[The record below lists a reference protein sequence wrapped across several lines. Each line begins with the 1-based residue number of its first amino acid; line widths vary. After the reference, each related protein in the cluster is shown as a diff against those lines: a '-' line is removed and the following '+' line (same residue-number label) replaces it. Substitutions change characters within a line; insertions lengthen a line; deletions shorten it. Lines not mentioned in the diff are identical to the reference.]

1 MSTDSSMKSG
11 VYTAI
16 VTPFRNGQVDEKALE
31 ELVERQAAGGVDG
44 IVAVGTTGES
54 PTLSF
59 EEHIGVIEKTV
70 RAAAGRVKVIA
81 GAGANSTAEAV
92 GLTREAERVGADGLL
107 QVAPYY
113 NKPSQ
118 EGLYRHFMEIAR
130 NTSLPIILYNIP
142 SRCGVEIDV
151 ETVLR
156 LARDADNVV
165 GLKEAGG
172 RPDRV
177 ARIAAAVRKPFTLL
191 SGDDSLTLP
200 FMAVGAEG
208 VISVASNLA
217 PAEVSRMVR
226 AFREGRLEEARAL
239 HGRLYPLFK
248 ALFIETNPAPIKA
261 ALAIKGWIAEE
272 LRLPLVPVRQESR
285 ERIRDA
291 MAMCGL
297 L

>member
-1 MSTDSSMKSG
+1 
-11 VYTAI
+11 
-16 VTPFRNGQVDEKALE
+16 
-31 ELVERQAAGGVDG
+31 
-44 IVAVGTTGES
+44 
-54 PTLSF
+54 
-59 EEHIGVIEKTV
+59 
-70 RAAAGRVKVIA
+70 
-81 GAGANSTAEAV
+81 
-92 GLTREAERVGADGLL
+92 
-107 QVAPYY
+107 
-113 NKPSQ
+113 
-118 EGLYRHFMEIAR
+118 
-130 NTSLPIILYNIP
+130 SLPIILYNIP

-226 AFREGRLEEARAL
+226 AFREGQLEEARAL